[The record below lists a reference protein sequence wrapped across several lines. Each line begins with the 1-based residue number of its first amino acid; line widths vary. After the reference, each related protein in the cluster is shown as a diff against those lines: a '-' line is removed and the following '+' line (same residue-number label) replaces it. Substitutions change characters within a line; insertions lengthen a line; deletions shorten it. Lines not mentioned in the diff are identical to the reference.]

1 MPAGRVYKKGGTRA
15 CQGMND
21 VFMDAMR
28 QVSREAPPELVNGFR
43 DKMRSIQS
51 QYKHTDSTV
60 QSCLDGLS
68 ATPTL
73 LELLTAAFV
82 VNGGVLF
89 KYDLDPEDT
98 EQEFTSFIREMEDG
112 LKETGSAHPV
122 LA

>member
-1 MPAGRVYKKGGTRA
+1 
-15 CQGMND
+15 MND

-28 QVSREAPPELVNGFR
+28 QVDREAPPELVNGFR

-51 QYKHTDSTV
+51 QYKHTETTV

-68 ATPTL
+68 ESPSL

-89 KYDLDPEDT
+89 KYDLDPEAT
-98 EQEFTSFIREMEDG
+98 EEHEFTSFIKEMEAG
-112 LKETGSAHPV
+112 LREPD
-122 LA
+122 

>member
-1 MPAGRVYKKGGTRA
+1 
-15 CQGMND
+15 MND

-28 QVSREAPPELVNGFR
+28 QVDREAPPELVNGFR
-43 DKMRSIQS
+43 DKMRSIQA
-51 QYKHTDSTV
+51 QYKHTETTV

-68 ATPTL
+68 ESPTL

-98 EQEFTSFIREMEDG
+98 EEQEFTSFIKEMEAG
-112 LKETGSAHPV
+112 LREPE
-122 LA
+122 